1 MGISI
6 WGSFLKESAKTLYRA
21 KIALQLSFTLWV
33 ILSIFVFYAISETTA
48 KMWGT
53 LLLLC
58 MVIIFTPFLPDGTG
72 YEDLKSE

>member
-1 MGISI
+1 MGIFS
-6 WGSFLKESAKTLYRA
+6 WGSFLRESTKTLYRA
-21 KIALQLSFTLWV
+21 KIALQLSFILWV
-33 ILSIFVFYAISETTA
+33 VLSIFVFYAISEATA

>member
-1 MGISI
+1 
-6 WGSFLKESAKTLYRA
+6 LRESTKTLYRA
-21 KIALQLSFTLWV
+21 KIALQLSFILWV
-33 ILSIFVFYAISETTA
+33 ILSIFVFYAISEATA